1 MKMDLKI
8 SNNFLIQLR
17 KNNNRDWFKTNKA
30 LYVEAK
36 KQFDQLTE
44 VLILVIKDIDS
55 EIDVTSAKECT
66 FRIFRDVRFS
76 KNKSPYKTNFGAYIA
91 KGGRKGPFA
100 GFYIHLEPNES
111 FVGGGVYMPESKN
124 LKAIR
129 TAIFENIDNY
139 KEIINNKTFKK
150 HFDGIY
156 GEKLKLAPKG
166 FPKDFADIDLL
177 KNKHYTVIHKVD
189 DTFWTSENL
198 IEYLSKIFK
207 IQFPFNK
214 FINKAIRS
222 NIS

>member
-1 MKMDLKI
+1 MDLKI
-8 SNNFLIQLR
+8 PINFLNQLR

-30 LYVEAK
+30 LYLKAK
-36 KQFDQLTE
+36 KQFDQFIE
-44 VLILVIKDIDS
+44 IIILVIKDIDS
-55 EIDVTSAKECT
+55 EIDVPSAKECT

-91 KGGRKGPFA
+91 KGGRKSPFA
-100 GFYIHLEPNES
+100 GFYVHIEPNES
-111 FVGGGVYMPESKN
+111 FVGGGVYMPEAKY

-129 TAIFENIDNY
+129 TEIYENTDDY

-150 HFDGIY
+150 HFDRIY

-177 KNKHYTVIHKVD
+177 KNKHYVVAHKVD
-189 DTFWTSENL
+189 DIFWTSEKL
-198 IEYLSKIFK
+198 IEELTKIFK

-214 FINKAIRS
+214 FINKAIRC

>member
-1 MKMDLKI
+1 MDLKI
-8 SNNFLIQLR
+8 SMNFLIQLR
-17 KNNNRDWFKTNKA
+17 KNNNRDWFNTNKA

-36 KQFDQLTE
+36 KQFDQFIE
-44 VLILVIKDIDS
+44 ILILVIKDIDS
-55 EIDVTSAKECT
+55 EIDVSSAKECA

-100 GFYIHLEPNES
+100 GFYVHLEPNES

-129 TAIFENIDNY
+129 TAIFENIDDY

-150 HFDGIY
+150 HFDRIY

-166 FPKDFADIDLL
+166 FPKDFTDIDLL
-177 KNKHYTVIHKVD
+177 KNKHYAVVHKVD
-189 DTFWTSENL
+189 DAFWTSEKL
-198 IEYLSKIFK
+198 IEELTKIFR

-214 FINKAIRS
+214 FINKAIRK
-222 NIS
+222 